1 MIKRIRI
8 AAFMILIAAF
18 FASGCAAKP
27 TSNSA
32 AVTSE
37 DEAQKYV
44 ALAKT
49 KLEAASSFVSD
60 FYAEVTIGGED
71 QKTVTS
77 AKVEMIYEP
86 LAVMIKTQDL
96 FGQSALESETYL
108 EKVDA
113 GVNMYM
119 LYDEQWTEMTLQE
132 KNARKSVGIY
142 DAAKAMSLLLASGEN
157 WEQVSAKN
165 GIVTISGE
173 VPAQKVYEISE
184 EGCFLQLAGMN
195 GMAESNYT
203 GVEAIPFEVQLKEDG
218 TPVSFS
224 VDFAKTLETVM
235 NHVLQELD
243 ANEAEPIAVEKYLI
257 KQTIT
262 NFDEVKQV
270 KIPVEARSAINYE
283 KEISLLESNT
293 VKQ

>member
-8 AAFMILIAAF
+8 AASMILIAVF

-37 DEAQKYV
+37 GEAQKYV

-49 KLEAASSFVSD
+49 KLESASSFASD
-60 FYAEVTIGGED
+60 FYAEVTIGGDD
-71 QKTVTS
+71 QKKVTS

-96 FGQSALESETYL
+96 FGQSTLESETYL

-119 LYDEQWTEMTLQE
+119 LYDGQWTEMTLQE
-132 KNARKSVGIY
+132 KNAMKSVGIY
-142 DAAKAMSLLLASGEN
+142 DAAKAMRLLLASGEN
-157 WEQVSAKN
+157 WEQVSTKN

-184 EGCFLQLAGMN
+184 EGCFLQLAGMS
-195 GMAESNYT
+195 GMAESYYT

-235 NHVLQELD
+235 NHVLQELGKD
-243 ANEAEPIAVEKYLI
+243 EVEPISVEKYLI

-262 NFDEVKQV
+262 NFGEVKQI
-270 KIPVEARSAINYE
+270 KIPVEASSAINYE